1 MSISNTTN
9 KVIYQGDG
17 STKQFPFSFRIFDET
32 DLVVSLYEIAT
43 GIETELTLNSDY
55 TVTINGNNGGTVI
68 MVTAPSSS
76 YKLIIKRILPLTQE
90 TDYVEG
96 DPFPAESHER
106 ALDKLTMITQQLNEQ
121 LDRTVKVDITQTNI
135 ETTLPIPDAL
145 KFLRWNSDA
154 SKLENASG
162 ITSTEYPST
171 ISLGLDAN
179 KPTNPAQGDI
189 YIATDSQKV
198 YVCHSTG
205 TWTEY
210 KVNILSGTDANKPTT
225 YKQDRFYWATDTKKL
240 YWDNGSSWTDIS
252 AQLNVDKVDGA
263 DLDTD
268 GTLSANS
275 DSKIPSQKAVKT
287 YVDEKTSIKDTDADT
302 SLDVEETSDADTIVG
317 KVAGVECLRFHNNGI
332 MDLAKQSGFSAK
344 RSTLQSIPN
353 DTYTKVQ
360 YNIEEYDIQN
370 EYDNSTNFRWTAT
383 KSGRYAISASLLS
396 GESSWPAG
404 KYWQIVVYK
413 NGVNVKKGIRAVA
426 DASITTYLHS
436 IVSCDLEV
444 AENDYIEIYV
454 NHNRGDTTN
463 IHTDATFNYFSI
475 HKIS

>member
-9 KVIYQGDG
+9 KIIYQGDG

-32 DLVVSLYEIAT
+32 DLVVSLYEIAI

-55 TVTINGNNGGTVI
+55 TVTINGDNGGTVI
-68 MVTAPSSS
+68 MATAPSSS

-121 LDRTVKVDITQTNI
+121 LDRTVKVDITQTNV

-179 KPTNPAQGDI
+179 KSTNPAEGDI
-189 YIATDSQKV
+189 YITTDSQKV

-225 YKQDRFYWATDTKKL
+225 YKKDRFYWATDTKKL
-240 YWDNGSSWTDIS
+240 YWDNGSSWVDAS
-252 AQLNVDKVDGA
+252 ALLNVDKVDSKDASDFFQKAGSGEINA
-263 DLDTD
+263 LTEKT
-268 GTLSANS
+268 TLSDNDIILIEDSEDDYEKKKVKKSKLSPIISEIVISSNCDYIDFTGLDSNVDGGYILEGAIVNNATSTSTTCYFLYVNGDTNNSNYKMQYLDMKGTSLVANRENSSNFISVALNSTLNVFVNIKSVNGRFRYIAIFNGEGEEDIFDSIRSVKRTSTITKITSLRIVANQTNGIGANS
-275 DSKIPSQKAVKT
+275 
-287 YVDEKTSIKDTDADT
+287 
-302 SLDVEETSDADTIVG
+302 
-317 KVAGVECLRFHNNGI
+317 RFI
-332 MDLAKQSGFSAK
+332 LK
-344 RSTLQSIPN
+344 R
-353 DTYTKVQ
+353 
-360 YNIEEYDIQN
+360 
-370 EYDNSTNFRWTAT
+370 
-383 KSGRYAISASLLS
+383 
-396 GESSWPAG
+396 
-404 KYWQIVVYK
+404 
-413 NGVNVKKGIRAVA
+413 IR
-426 DASITTYLHS
+426 
-436 IVSCDLEV
+436 
-444 AENDYIEIYV
+444 
-454 NHNRGDTTN
+454 G
-463 IHTDATFNYFSI
+463 
-475 HKIS
+475 